1 MTKPMAAKAISNP
14 VKRTSKARVR
24 KTWVVGSSGGAD
36 VLVLVAIVVV
46 VVNVVVPKVVLCTS
60 DG

>member
-1 MTKPMAAKAISNP
+1 MIIFHFLPSMGFSRILNI
-14 VKRTSKARVR
+14 KRC
-24 KTWVVGSSGGAD
+24 VVGSSGGAA

>member
-1 MTKPMAAKAISNP
+1 MTKPMAAKPISNP

-24 KTWVVGSSGGAD
+24 KTWVVGSSGGAA

>member
-46 VVNVVVPKVVLCTS
+46 VVNVVVPKVVL
-60 DG
+60 

>member
-1 MTKPMAAKAISNP
+1 MTKPMAAKPISKP

-24 KTWVVGSSGGAD
+24 KTWVVGSSGGGG